1 MSQEQRRHARYD
13 SLNLLHFAMPSG
25 PVPEMQ
31 GMGRTLNVSESGLL
45 LETQEPIEEKG
56 TIELTIGLE
65 DDLVTI
71 EGETIHCR
79 PTPDHRYN
87 TGIRFSQMSDN
98 ARALLDRYIE
108 LFKERQPKRQ
118 DES

>member
-45 LETQEPIEEKG
+45 LETQEPLDSNG
-56 TIELTIGLE
+56 TIELTIGLG

-87 TGIRFSQMSDN
+87 TGIRFSQISDS
-98 ARALLDRYIE
+98 ARVLLDRYIQ
-108 LFKERQPKRQ
+108 LFEERQQNR
-118 DES
+118 

>member
-45 LETQEPIEEKG
+45 LETQEPLEANG

-79 PTPDHRYN
+79 PAPDNRYN
-87 TGIRFSQMSDN
+87 TGIRFSQISDS
-98 ARALLDRYIE
+98 ARALLDRYIQ
-108 LFKERQPKRQ
+108 LFEERKQNR
-118 DES
+118 